1 MKHKHHII
9 PKHMGGT
16 NDISNLIELSVE
28 EHATAHRILYEN
40 YGKWQDYIA
49 WQGLSG
55 RMNKEEIIREKIKL
69 GNIGKKLSNET
80 KKKIGLSSAGRLHTD
95 EAKIKMSILAT
106 GKKPS
111 EETRQKLRDSH
122 LGKKPSNETKL
133 KMSLALKGVK
143 RPQEVID
150 KIKKELPE
158 IFDDQ
163 HVCLFIDHVLDVAE
177 KALLGW
183 DNKKYLIQSN
193 KN

>member
-122 LGKKPSNETKL
+122 LGKKPSSETKL

-150 KIKKELPE
+150 KIKETKR
-158 IFDDQ
+158 
-163 HVCLFIDHVLDVAE
+163 
-177 KALLGW
+177 
-183 DNKKYLIQSN
+183 
-193 KN
+193 KNRMGVE